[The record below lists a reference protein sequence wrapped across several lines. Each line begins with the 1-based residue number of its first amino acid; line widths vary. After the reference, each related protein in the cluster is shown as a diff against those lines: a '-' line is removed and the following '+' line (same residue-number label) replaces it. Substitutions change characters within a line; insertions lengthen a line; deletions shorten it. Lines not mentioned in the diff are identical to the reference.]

1 MTDFLELD
9 TAGPVL
15 IVGGYGT
22 VGTALTRLAAA
33 EWPLLITGRNPER
46 GSHLTSSSV
55 PGEQRKVTVKKVSVQ
70 KWDLNQAEP
79 FAAKV
84 RAVISTVND
93 PHDRVLRAGVTAG
106 IPYVDVTRWTSR
118 VTRALTLATL
128 LRPTAPVSLSSGWM
142 GGVTNIVAAAL
153 AQDVGGGDKIDVA
166 IRYDINDQAGADSVD
181 FMDRLGLDFE
191 VRKGGQAAVVRP
203 LTDTRWVDI
212 AGHRTKVARLDTPE
226 QFTMPL
232 TLGAGSVSTRIGFSS
247 NASTTALLA
256 ARAVGLF
263 RWGSGARWAPLRRS
277 FLYSPGSGGTA
288 HIRIDVKGP
297 AGTRTAVISDPQ
309 GQAHLTALGGLLGLR
324 SVLAEGTGPGVTFP
338 ESTPDPASRLAELES
353 HGVTIL
359 RS

>member
-1 MTDFLELD
+1 MTYSECMNDSLELD
-9 TAGPVL
+9 TGGPVL

-22 VGTALTRLAAA
+22 VGTALTRLAPK
-33 EWPLLITGRNPER
+33 EWTLLLTGRNPDR
-46 GSHLTSSSV
+46 GSHLASAN
-55 PGEQRKVTVKKVSVQ
+55 VTVR
-70 KWDLNQAEP
+70 KWDLNQPEP

-93 PHDRVLRAGVTAG
+93 PDDRVLRAAISAG

-118 VTRALTLATL
+118 VTRAVTQATL
-128 LRPTAPVSLSSGWM
+128 LQPTAPVLLSSGWM

-153 AQDVGGGDKIDVA
+153 AQETGGADQIDVA

-191 VRKGGQAAVVRP
+191 VRKRGQAAVVSP
-203 LTDTRWVDI
+203 LTDARWVDI

-226 QFTMPL
+226 QFTLPL
-232 TLGAGSVSTRIGFSS
+232 TIGAGSVATRIGFSS

-263 RWGSGARWAPLRRS
+263 RWGSGERWAPMRRS
-277 FLYSPGSGGTA
+277 LLYSPGAGGTA
-288 HIRIDVKGP
+288 HIRVDVEGP
-297 AGTRTAVISDPQ
+297 SGTRTAVISDPQ
-309 GQAHLTALGGLLGLR
+309 GQAHLTALGGLLGLKT
-324 SVLAEGTGPGVTFP
+324 VLADAARPGVSFP
-338 ESTPDPASRLAELES
+338 ESAPDPASLLAEMES

>member
-1 MTDFLELD
+1 MNDFLELD
-9 TAGPVL
+9 TTGPVL
-15 IVGGYGT
+15 IAGGYGT

-33 EWPLLITGRNPER
+33 EWPLLLTGRNPDR
-46 GSHLTSSSV
+46 GSHLISSNV
-55 PGEQRKVTVKKVSVQ
+55 PGEQQKVTVQ
-70 KWDLNQAEP
+70 KWDLKQAEP

-93 PHDRVLRAGVTAG
+93 PDDRVLRAAVGAG
-106 IPYVDVTRWTSR
+106 IPYIDVTRWTSR
-118 VTRALTLATL
+118 VTRALTQATL
-128 LRPTAPVSLSSGWM
+128 LRPTAPVLLSSGWM
-142 GGVTNIVAAAL
+142 GGVTNIVAAGL
-153 AQDVGGGDKIDVA
+153 AQDAGGGDRIDVA

-181 FMDRLGLDFE
+181 FMDRLGLDYE

-203 LTDTRWVDI
+203 LTDARWVDI

-226 QFTMPL
+226 QFTLPL
-232 TLGAGSVSTRIGFSS
+232 TIGAGSVATRIGFSS
-247 NASTTALLA
+247 NTSTTALLA

-263 RWGSGARWAPLRRS
+263 RWGSGERWAPLRRS
-277 FLYSPGSGGTA
+277 LLYSPGSGGTA

-309 GQAHLTALGGLLGLR
+309 GQAHLTALGGLLGLHT
-324 SVLAEGTGPGVTFP
+324 VLAKGARAGVSFP
-338 ESTPDPASRLAELES
+338 ESAPDPVSRLVELES